1 MKRCIICGNVGD
13 ENSTTCEK
21 CGNPYVDMPADE
33 AAAEA
38 AAPEAAG
45 QEQTETAKE
54 AKPAGNGPQAA
65 RPQGAPRRRKS
76 GPQIYGQSETPAESG
91 QGVVRRNVQGR
102 APQDPNGRPVNRP
115 NGPQGAPVNRP
126 NGPQGAPANRPNG
139 PQGAP
144 ANRPNGPQGAPA
156 NRPNGPQGAP
166 AGRPNGPQGAPM
178 NRPNGPQGAPAV
190 RPNGPQGV
198 PAGRPN
204 GPQMRPS
211 YNGMQVMETARK
223 AIKSPLF
230 ILIALLNTVYLVSS
244 IAAIFLEQLNFSVA
258 ARLLSGVNLPTQFVG
273 YMDKFLVLMAKLD
286 TDAVVVNLA
295 MRVPDLLF
303 CIGLWLILVTA
314 FSAKETMSG
323 IGFGFVKLVL
333 IINMIK
339 NCVVVL
345 AGLVISVVLTVA
357 AWVSGTGSMT
367 VASTVTLVLMIVIAM
382 MVIMYYFCYMATFK
396 TVRLNASTGEP
407 YGKVSVYV
415 AIMEIILALT
425 AILNLL
431 SGIVNAE
438 ISAITGAAGKMGWM
452 ILFALWIFS
461 YRSRMSEFE
470 EEE

>member
-1 MKRCIICGNVGD
+1 MKRCMICGNVGD
-13 ENSTTCEK
+13 ETSTTCEK

-45 QEQTETAKE
+45 QEQAETAKE
-54 AKPAGNGPQAA
+54 EKPAVSGQAPAGNGPQAAA

-76 GPQIYGQSETPAESG
+76 GPQIYGQSEVPAENA

-102 APQDPNGRPVNRP
+102 APQNPNGRPVNRP
-115 NGPQGAPVNRP
+115 NGPQGAPV
-126 NGPQGAPANRPNG
+126 
-139 PQGAP
+139 
-144 ANRPNGPQGAPA
+144 
-156 NRPNGPQGAP
+156 
-166 AGRPNGPQGAPM
+166 

-211 YNGMQVMETARK
+211 YNSMQVMETARK
-223 AIKSPLF
+223 AVKSPLF

-258 ARLLSGVNLPTQFVG
+258 ARLLSGVDLPTQFVG

-286 TDAVVVNLA
+286 TDAVVVNLV

>member
-1 MKRCIICGNVGD
+1 MKRCMICGNVGD
-13 ENSTTCEK
+13 ETSTTCEK

-45 QEQTETAKE
+45 QEQAETAKE
-54 AKPAGNGPQAA
+54 EKPAVSGQAPAGNGPQAAA

-76 GPQIYGQSETPAESG
+76 GPQIYGQSEVPAENA

-102 APQDPNGRPVNRP
+102 APQNPNGR
-115 NGPQGAPVNRP
+115 PVNRP

-144 ANRPNGPQGAPA
+144 V
-156 NRPNGPQGAP
+156 
-166 AGRPNGPQGAPM
+166 

-211 YNGMQVMETARK
+211 YNSMQVMETARK

>member
-102 APQDPNGRPVNRP
+102 APQDPNGRPV
-115 NGPQGAPVNRP
+115 
-126 NGPQGAPANRPNG
+126 
-139 PQGAP
+139 
-144 ANRPNGPQGAPA
+144 

>member
-115 NGPQGAPVNRP
+115 NGPQGAPV
-126 NGPQGAPANRPNG
+126 
-139 PQGAP
+139 
-144 ANRPNGPQGAPA
+144 
-156 NRPNGPQGAP
+156 
-166 AGRPNGPQGAPM
+166 

-452 ILFALWIFS
+452 ILFALRIFS

>member
-115 NGPQGAPVNRP
+115 NGPQGAPV
-126 NGPQGAPANRPNG
+126 
-139 PQGAP
+139 
-144 ANRPNGPQGAPA
+144 
-156 NRPNGPQGAP
+156 
-166 AGRPNGPQGAPM
+166 

>member
-139 PQGAP
+139 PHLS
-144 ANRPNGPQGAPA
+144 
-156 NRPNGPQGAP
+156 
-166 AGRPNGPQGAPM
+166 
-178 NRPNGPQGAPAV
+178 
-190 RPNGPQGV
+190 
-198 PAGRPN
+198 
-204 GPQMRPS
+204 PS
-211 YNGMQVMETARK
+211 YNGMQVIETARK